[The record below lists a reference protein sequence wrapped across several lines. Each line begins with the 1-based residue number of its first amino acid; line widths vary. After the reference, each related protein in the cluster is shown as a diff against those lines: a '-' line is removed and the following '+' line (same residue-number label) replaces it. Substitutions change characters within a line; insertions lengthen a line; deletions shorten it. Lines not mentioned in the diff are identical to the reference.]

1 MDGRRLVTILQ
12 GIDDFPVGHPPCPLL
27 VPVRIAFLPIDPLD
41 VLDPCDAAAVRF
53 LAVYAA
59 YDRDEWAGGPRVT
72 CPPVDPLEA
81 AADTFFTALVF
92 TDVEPT
98 VDAAHLLGR
107 IQGRELAE
115 RERPAEGAVL
125 NESSAG

>member
-1 MDGRRLVTILQ
+1 MLQ
-12 GIDDFPVGHPPCPLL
+12 PGN
-27 VPVRIAFLPIDPLD
+27 DPLVD
-41 VLDPCDAAAVRF
+41 YVPFDLATDLHRRREHAALRAAAVRF

-92 TDVEPT
+92 TDADTDPT

-115 RERPAEGAVL
+115 RETPAEGAVL

>member
-1 MDGRRLVTILQ
+1 M
-12 GIDDFPVGHPPCPLL
+12 
-27 VPVRIAFLPIDPLD
+27 
-41 VLDPCDAAAVRF
+41 RF

-81 AADTFFTALVF
+81 AADIFFTALVF
-92 TDVEPT
+92 TDADADTDPT

-115 RERPAEGAVL
+115 RETPAEGAVL

>member
-1 MDGRRLVTILQ
+1 MSSTL
-12 GIDDFPVGHPPCPLL
+12 
-27 VPVRIAFLPIDPLD
+27 A
-41 VLDPCDAAAVRF
+41 DAAAVRF

-81 AADTFFTALVF
+81 AVDTFFTALVF

-107 IQGRELAE
+107 IQGRELTE

>member
-1 MDGRRLVTILQ
+1 MLQ
-12 GIDDFPVGHPPCPLL
+12 PGN
-27 VPVRIAFLPIDPLD
+27 DPLVD
-41 VLDPCDAAAVRF
+41 YIPFDLATDLHRRSEHAALRAAAVRF
-53 LAVYAA
+53 LAVYAD

-92 TDVEPT
+92 TDADTDPT

-107 IQGRELAE
+107 IQGRDLAE
-115 RERPAEGAVL
+115 RETPAEDRGI
-125 NESSAG
+125 E

>member
-1 MDGRRLVTILQ
+1 M
-12 GIDDFPVGHPPCPLL
+12 
-27 VPVRIAFLPIDPLD
+27 
-41 VLDPCDAAAVRF
+41 RF

-81 AADTFFTALVF
+81 AADIFFTALVF
-92 TDVEPT
+92 TDADTDPT

-115 RERPAEGAVL
+115 RDARRGRGIE
-125 NESSAG
+125 